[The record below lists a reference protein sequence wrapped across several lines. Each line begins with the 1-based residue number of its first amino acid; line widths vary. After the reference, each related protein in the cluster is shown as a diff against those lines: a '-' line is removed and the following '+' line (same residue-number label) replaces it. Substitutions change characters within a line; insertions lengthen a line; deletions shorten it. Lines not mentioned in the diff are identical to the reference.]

1 MEERAR
7 QMGGKLRARRKH
19 LALTMQ
25 DVADRAGLSVGFI
38 SQVERGL
45 TVPSLSSLVSISQVL
60 ALPVSSLLDQPH
72 PVSEVSRNQVRQ
84 SYSLGKTGLSYE
96 RLSASFPGTELRSV
110 LMHEEPGHRDEPIS
124 HEGEELMFVLVGQL
138 TVELEGEPTVLGPGD
153 SIHFDSRRPHMTW
166 NHTDA
171 PTTVIWC
178 GTMDVF
184 GDGEVEPDPIHKNE
198 TV

>member
-7 QMGGKLRARRKH
+7 QMGAKLREQRKH

-25 DVADRAGLSVGFI
+25 EVADRAGLSVGFI

-60 ALPVSSLLDQPH
+60 ALPVGTLLEQPH
-72 PVSEVSRNQVRQ
+72 QATEVSRNRARQ
-84 SYSLGKTGLSYE
+84 PYSLGQTGLSYE
-96 RLSASFPGTELRSV
+96 RLSAAFPGNELRSV

-124 HEGEELMFVLVGQL
+124 HAGEELMFVLRGEL
-138 TVELEGEPTVLGPGD
+138 TVELEGVPNVLGPGD

-198 TV
+198 TA